1 MDTDILVI
9 GGGPAGMSAA
19 QYALR
24 AGYRT
29 MLLEMMALGGQLLQ
43 IDEIENYPGIEK
55 TSGFELTEKMETQ
68 TEEFGAEI
76 VYGEAT
82 KIEKNGPFFSVET
95 DQGNIEAKAVIVAT
109 GATHRHLGA
118 PGEEEYIGKGVSYCA
133 TCDGPFFKGKDVI
146 AVGGGDTALTE
157 ALYLSKIAKSV
168 TLIHRRSEFRAQK
181 ALVDKINERENIALE
196 LSNGIKEVLGD
207 GEKVTHVLL
216 NDGKS
221 LPVSGIFIFVGITPN
236 SELVKNVADRDE
248 SGFIKVNDRKET
260 SLKGL
265 FAAGDVTDTH
275 FRQVVTACSDGA
287 LSAHM
292 ADEYISSLSW

>member
-207 GEKVTHVLL
+207 SEKVTHVLL